1 MGGLFI
7 GLRPRIFISS
17 IRIII
22 LLKKGIMITILSSFS
37 GTYLSATLPDI
48 SFNINGYRARVEIKA
63 DDDVLFDD
71 YLFPYASNISF
82 SDLSELVQPY
92 VERRLTA
99 SLAITITEE
108 FTDNTATNTATLN
121 ADVVY
126 CAADFNISNAE
137 SFLEE
142 HYLSLYDGDRVTA
155 MGRLEYLHYIGGDTP
170 TATAEYSDGSTM
182 SFSVEIVSSH
192 GNFKTVDA
200 SPKNFMTDGKTL
212 TAYTIEAGARAQ
224 RFVIDFNNPDC
235 APILLFANSFGCD
248 ELVYCTGTHTVSPEF
263 NRETAY
269 INKIKKNYKI
279 EENREFKADTG
290 VLTFPMAN
298 WLDDLFRSKNVRIV
312 NFYDSEPVVGKEV
325 VITES
330 KSEYTNDI
338 DSLPRFTFTYTY
350 AQRNHNVV
358 DLRRGGRIFDNTF
371 DFTFN

>member
-1 MGGLFI
+1 MV
-7 GLRPRIFISS
+7 
-17 IRIII
+17 
-22 LLKKGIMITILSSFS
+22 TILSGLS

-48 SFNINGYRARVEIKA
+48 SFAIAGYRAHVEIKA

-71 YLFPYASNISF
+71 YLFPFGGKITF

-92 VERRLTA
+92 VQRRLIA
-99 SLAITITEE
+99 YLAITITEE
-108 FTDNTATNTATLN
+108 FNNDDATETATMDAT
-121 ADVVY
+121 VVY
-126 CAADFNISNAE
+126 CAADFGISNAE

-142 HYLSLYDGDRVTA
+142 HYLSIFDGDRVTA
-155 MGRLEYLHYIGGDTP
+155 MGRLEYLHFIGGDTP

-182 SFSVEIVSSH
+182 SFSVEVASSN

-200 SPKNFMTDGKTL
+200 SPGQFATEGKL
-212 TAYTIEAGARAQ
+212 LCAYTIEAGARAQ
-224 RFVIDFNNPDC
+224 RFVIDFNRPDC
-235 APILLFANSFGCD
+235 APILLFENSFGCD

-263 NRETAY
+263 NRESAY
-269 INKIKKNYKI
+269 INKVKKNYKI

-290 VLTFPMAN
+290 VLTFPTAN

-312 NFYDSEPVVGKEV
+312 NFYNSEPVVGKEV
-325 VITES
+325 IITES

-371 DFTFN
+371 DMTFN

>member
-1 MGGLFI
+1 MV
-7 GLRPRIFISS
+7 
-17 IRIII
+17 
-22 LLKKGIMITILSSFS
+22 TILSGLS
-37 GTYLSATLPDI
+37 GTNLSATLPDI
-48 SFNINGYRARVEIKA
+48 SFAIAGYRAHVEIKA

-71 YLFPYASNISF
+71 YLFPFGGKITF

-92 VERRLTA
+92 VQRRLIA
-99 SLAITITEE
+99 DLAITITEE
-108 FTDNTATNTATLN
+108 FNNDDATETATMDAT
-121 ADVVY
+121 VVY
-126 CAADFNISNAE
+126 CAADFGISNAE

-142 HYLSLYDGDRVTA
+142 HYLSIFDGDRVTA
-155 MGRLEYLHYIGGDTP
+155 MGRLEYLHFIGGDTP

-182 SFSVEIVSSH
+182 SFSVEVASSN

-200 SPKNFMTDGKTL
+200 SPGQFATEGKL
-212 TAYTIEAGARAQ
+212 LCAYTIEAGARAQ
-224 RFVIDFNNPDC
+224 RFVIDFNRPDC
-235 APILLFANSFGCD
+235 APILLFENSFGCD

-263 NRETAY
+263 NRESAY
-269 INKIKKNYKI
+269 INKVKKNYKI

-290 VLTFPMAN
+290 VLTFPTAN

-312 NFYDSEPVVGKEV
+312 NFYSSEPVVGKEV
-325 VITES
+325 IITES

-371 DFTFN
+371 DMTFN

>member
-1 MGGLFI
+1 MV
-7 GLRPRIFISS
+7 
-17 IRIII
+17 
-22 LLKKGIMITILSSFS
+22 TILSGLS

-48 SFNINGYRARVEIKA
+48 SFAIAGYRAHVEIKA

-71 YLFPYASNISF
+71 YLFPFGGKITF

-92 VERRLTA
+92 VQRRLIA
-99 SLAITITEE
+99 DLAITITEE
-108 FTDNTATNTATLN
+108 FNNDDASETATMDAT
-121 ADVVY
+121 VVY
-126 CAADFNISNAE
+126 CAADFGISNAE

-142 HYLSLYDGDRVTA
+142 HYLSIFDGDRVTA
-155 MGRLEYLHYIGGDTP
+155 MGRLEYLHFIGGDTP

-182 SFSVEIVSSH
+182 SFSVEVASSN

-200 SPKNFMTDGKTL
+200 SPGQFATEDKL
-212 TAYTIEAGARAQ
+212 LCAYTIEAGARAQ
-224 RFVIDFNNPDC
+224 RFVIDFNRPDC
-235 APILLFANSFGCD
+235 APILLFENSFGCD

-263 NRETAY
+263 NRESAY
-269 INKIKKNYKI
+269 INKVKKNYKI

-290 VLTFPMAN
+290 VLTFPTAN

-312 NFYDSEPVVGKEV
+312 NFYSSEPVVGKEV
-325 VITES
+325 IITES

-371 DFTFN
+371 DMTFN

>member
-1 MGGLFI
+1 
-7 GLRPRIFISS
+7 
-17 IRIII
+17 
-22 LLKKGIMITILSSFS
+22 MITILSSFS

-48 SFNINGYRARVEIKA
+48 SFTINGYRARVEIKA

-108 FTDNTATNTATLN
+108 FTDSTATNTATLN

-155 MGRLEYLHYIGGDTP
+155 MGRLEYLHYIGADTP
-170 TATAEYSDGSTM
+170 TATAEYSDGTTM

-200 SPKNFMTDGKTL
+200 SPK
-212 TAYTIEAGARAQ
+212 
-224 RFVIDFNNPDC
+224 
-235 APILLFANSFGCD
+235 IL
-248 ELVYCTGTHTVSPEF
+248 
-263 NRETAY
+263 
-269 INKIKKNYKI
+269 
-279 EENREFKADTG
+279 
-290 VLTFPMAN
+290 
-298 WLDDLFRSKNVRIV
+298 
-312 NFYDSEPVVGKEV
+312 
-325 VITES
+325 
-330 KSEYTNDI
+330 
-338 DSLPRFTFTYTY
+338 
-350 AQRNHNVV
+350 
-358 DLRRGGRIFDNTF
+358 
-371 DFTFN
+371 